1 MSHPPTGPSLCLFSN
16 GEAPLVVVVAQPL
29 LDVPIYGR
37 ISSLQLYRPK
47 VWNDAC
53 I

>member
-1 MSHPPTGPSLCLFSN
+1 MPLSLQFLIKH
-16 GEAPLVVVVAQPL
+16 VVVAQPL

-47 VWNDAC
+47 VRRLVGSC
-53 I
+53 SICLLPSF